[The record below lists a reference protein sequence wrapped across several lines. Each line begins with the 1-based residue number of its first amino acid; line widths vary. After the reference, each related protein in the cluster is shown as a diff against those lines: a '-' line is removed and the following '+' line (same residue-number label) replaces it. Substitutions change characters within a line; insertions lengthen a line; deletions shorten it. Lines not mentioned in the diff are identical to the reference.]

1 MIEIVFGESAC
12 GSLKIAQTYG
22 KGKYRGSAVSIFM
35 RHEDGSVPSS
45 DEMKKAQLQA
55 QEQERIA
62 WENAI
67 PLGGKSSDVYCFDM
81 ALSVGDISDN
91 GIGEQRKNIFKK
103 MLSVCF
109 VEDLD
114 YQVEE
119 KIQKIK
125 TTLTSVIERYVA
137 GEEIR
142 IWYSYNPDELCGM
155 YWLMKQLQP
164 LNCQTTIYLVK
175 LPTWEY
181 GKENTMTSKIAWGEV
196 SPGEWGNYITLQEK
210 AMIENR
216 MMTGNRVDCLYRVST
231 DKQVDYND
239 KSQADIPMQRREC
252 HRFCEKMGWTIVHE
266 EQEDGVSGHKVRAEN
281 RDKLQIIK
289 ERAKQGKF
297 DILLVFMFDRIGRI
311 ADETPFVVEW
321 FVKNGI
327 RVWSTQEGEQRFD
340 NHTDKLTN
348 YIRFWQADG
357 ESEKT
362 SIRTKTALGQLVED
376 GGFKG
381 GLAPYGYD
389 LVKSGRFNKRKH
401 EVFEL
406 AVNEAEA
413 AVVRIIFDKYVHEG
427 FGAQRIATY
436 LNNLGYRART
446 GKMWHHASIRGI
458 ICNLTYTGVLRS
470 GESRSQTLPHLQ
482 IVTPELFEAAQHIR
496 TSRANSAEQER
507 RVPLNTRGQS
517 LLAGNVFCGHCGS
530 RLALTTNG
538 KAYPCKEDARRIVK
552 RVRYICYGKT
562 RKQTECD
569 GQTGYTAHI
578 LDGIIDKVVRQ
589 IFERM
594 KAIPKSEIVN
604 IRYREKME
612 ERKALLKSAKSDYA
626 KAAAELDTLRAEVIK
641 SLRGESAF
649 SQELLSSLIAD
660 GEKKCLAI
668 QRTMEAAQAAY
679 DEGQVMLD
687 ALNAQYDDIISW
699 AEMYDSASMESKKMI
714 VSCLI
719 RRVEVYRD
727 YRLHID
733 FNIDFEQFS
742 AGLDIS
748 AIAA

>member
-1 MIEIVFGESAC
+1 M
-12 GSLKIAQTYG
+12 
-22 KGKYRGSAVSIFM
+22 
-35 RHEDGSVPSS
+35 
-45 DEMKKAQLQA
+45 
-55 QEQERIA
+55 
-62 WENAI
+62 
-67 PLGGKSSDVYCFDM
+67 
-81 ALSVGDISDN
+81 
-91 GIGEQRKNIFKK
+91 
-103 MLSVCF
+103 
-109 VEDLD
+109 
-114 YQVEE
+114 
-119 KIQKIK
+119 
-125 TTLTSVIERYVA
+125 
-137 GEEIR
+137 
-142 IWYSYNPDELCGM
+142 
-155 YWLMKQLQP
+155 
-164 LNCQTTIYLVK
+164 
-175 LPTWEY
+175 
-181 GKENTMTSKIAWGEV
+181 
-196 SPGEWGNYITLQEK
+196 
-210 AMIENR
+210 MIENR

-413 AVVRIIFDKYVHEG
+413 AVVGIIFDKYVHEG
-427 FGAQRIATY
+427 FGAQRISTY

-470 GESRSQTLPHLQ
+470 GESRSQMLPHLQ
-482 IVTPELFEAAQHIR
+482 IITPELFEAAQHIR

-507 RVPLNTRGQS
+507 RVPLNIRGQS
-517 LLAGNVFCGHCGS
+517 LLAGNVFFGHCGS

-538 KAYPCKEDARRIVK
+538 KAYPCKEDAHRIVK

-649 SQELLSSLIAD
+649 SQDLLGSLISD
-660 GEKKCLAI
+660 CETKCLEV

-679 DEGQVMLD
+679 DEGQAMLD
-687 ALNAQYDDIISW
+687 VLNAQYDDIISW

-719 RRVEVYRD
+719 RRVEVYRN